1 MKKISTWRLNLL
13 IGLNCF
19 ILFFLLFEHLVRIP
33 AWVQPV
39 GRMHPMILHFPI
51 VLLLIAGV
59 LINFRKKLEGAFPV
73 ARLIQESLF
82 IAAFTAAVTVI
93 MGLFLAKE
101 DGYEGSSFL
110 WHKWTGVAICFLSL
124 VLVLMQGLQ
133 LSRYRFLFTGF
144 TNLCLLLVLIAGH
157 FGAELTHGED
167 FVLAPLQQNNTE
179 VFDINTAKVFDN
191 AILPILKAKCLSCHN
206 PSKSKGALVLTDSV
220 SIAKGGDTGPLYIA
234 GNTSE
239 SLLIQRLLLDIEHE
253 HRMPPKGKPQLTPEE
268 LALIQAWVRHGAK
281 FDMPVAALPPNDSL
295 LLAIGTIYQVK
306 EKESFDFP
314 AADAGK
320 IAGLSTPYRV
330 IQPLADGSPALSVN
344 FYGAGFYTDQS
355 LADLVPIA
363 EQVVSLNLSGMP
375 VTAKALE
382 TIVKFKNLYDLNLNN
397 TPVKD
402 DHIAGLKALPKLKT
416 VGLSGTAVTA
426 AGVKNLLVNEA
437 LRRVYVWNTSV
448 TNEDAAGLNR
458 SFPAKRVD
466 VGFIDDG
473 QTVLPLT
480 IPEIVPAQ
488 SFFRDELQVIMSH
501 PIPGVEIRYSLDGKE
516 PDSLKSPVFTKP
528 ITITRNQQLLVKAF
542 KKGWVSSPMVERRYI
557 QSKKVPD
564 RVVLLEKPHYLY
576 AARNEIS
583 FFDME
588 SGGTENGNH
597 ADGRWQGY
605 FQSPLSVALYF
616 NEPANIDTLALSVMQ
631 NYAGINMM
639 TVYAPESIEIWG
651 GADSA
656 NARLLTRLLPSLD
669 KLENLARRRLIYCPV
684 KAANL
689 GYLKVTAQ
697 PYLKIPGGF
706 PGAGG
711 SAWMYVDEIILK

>member
-1 MKKISTWRLNLL
+1 MKISTWRLNLL

-33 AWVQPV
+33 SWMQPV

-59 LINFRKKLEGAFPV
+59 VVNFRKKLEGTFPV
-73 ARLIQESLF
+73 ARLIRELLF
-82 IAAFTAAVTVI
+82 VSAFTAAVTVI
-93 MGLFLAKE
+93 MGLFLAQE
-101 DGYEGSSFL
+101 DGYEGSSFQ
-110 WHKWTGVAICFLSL
+110 WHKWTGIGICFLSL

-133 LSRYRFLFTGF
+133 SSRYRFLFTAF

-167 FVLAPLQQNNTE
+167 FVLAPLQEKDTE

-206 PSKSKGALVLTDSV
+206 TSKSKGALILTDSA
-220 SIAKGGDTGPLYIA
+220 SIAKGGDTGPLFVA

-281 FDMPVAALPPNDSL
+281 FGTPVAALQPGDSL
-295 LLAIGTIYQVK
+295 LLAIGAIYQVK

-344 FYGAGFYTDQS
+344 FYGVGFYTDQS
-355 LADLVPIA
+355 LADLEPIA

-382 TIVKFKNLYDLNLNN
+382 TIVKFKNLRELNLNN

-402 DHIAGLKALPKLKT
+402 ENIAGLKVLPKLKS
-416 VGLSGTAVTA
+416 VGLSGTAVTT
-426 AGVKNLLVNEA
+426 AGVKNLLANEA

-448 TNEDAAGLNR
+448 TNEEAAGLSK
-458 SFPAKRVD
+458 SFPAKQVD
-466 VGFIDDG
+466 IGFIDDG

-480 IPEIVPAQ
+480 IPQIVPAQ
-488 SFFRDELQVIMSH
+488 SFFRDELQVTMSH

-516 PDSLKSPVFTKP
+516 PDSLNSLVFTKP
-528 ITITRNQQLLVKAF
+528 ITIKRNQQLLVKAF
-542 KKGWVSSPMVERRYI
+542 KKGWGSSQVVERRYI

-576 AARNEIS
+576 AARNERS

-588 SGGTENGNH
+588 SGGTETCNH
-597 ADGRWQGY
+597 ADGKWQGY
-605 FQSPLSVALYF
+605 FQTPLSVALYF
-616 NEPANIDTLALSVMQ
+616 NEPANIDTFALSVMQ
-631 NYAGINMM
+631 NYVGINMM
-639 TVYAPESIEIWG
+639 TVYAPEYIEVWG

-656 NARLLTRLLPSLD
+656 QARLLTRLQPPVD
-669 KLENLARRRLIYCPV
+669 KLENLERRRLIYCPV
-684 KAANL
+684 KATNL
-689 GYLKVTAQ
+689 RYLKVIAQ
-697 PYLKIPGGF
+697 PWLKIPDGF
-706 PGAGG
+706 PAAGAN
-711 SAWMYVDEIILK
+711 AWMYVDEIILK